1 MSQSILYQA
10 FGIKGVTYRSAD
22 YIGNAI
28 IFNVETTNHHVNC
41 ATCGHRDCIFKGQKV
56 KLLRMPP
63 LGRKQALLSVTM
75 HRLQCKSCDN
85 MWWPQL
91 PFVMGNE
98 RCTRYFA
105 LTVLDLLRI
114 GTIKA
119 VADFLHV
126 SWNLVKN
133 IHKCKLAST
142 YRRIS
147 LTDVKYL
154 GMDEFSIRKNHSY
167 MTIFVDLQTGR
178 ILHAVKGTSKEVIT
192 PFLKRLKKKARHLKA
207 IAMDMSVSYT
217 SAVNEILPKIPIVFD
232 RYHVMALMNKQID
245 DLRRELQRSL
255 NEEGKR
261 YLKGSRYLLLKNY
274 DGVIGN
280 DRHRLDI
287 LLKANAP
294 LYEMHTM
301 KEQLRRFWEL
311 QNEKEALSFLIRWVL
326 DAMSSDIK
334 QLRNF
339 SYTLAEHF
347 MGIFRYYP
355 HRITNGLLE
364 GLNNKIKTMKRQ
376 AYGFR
381 DMDYFTLRLYDLHS
395 TGYAIKG

>member
-98 RCTRYFA
+98 RYTRYFA

-217 SAVNEILPKIPIVFD
+217 SAVSEILPDVPVVFD
-232 RYHVMALMNKQID
+232 RYHIMALMNKQLD
-245 DLRRELQRSL
+245 DLRRQLHRSL
-255 NEEGKR
+255 DDEGKR
-261 YLKGSRYLLLKNY
+261 FLKGNRFLLLKNY
-274 DGVIGN
+274 DTVLDD
-280 DRHRLDI
+280 DRTQLNT

-301 KEQLRRFWEL
+301 KEQLRLFWQ
-311 QNEKEALSFLIRWVL
+311 QNTKKEAAFFLTQWLL
-326 DAMSSDIK
+326 DAFKSDIK
-334 QLRNF
+334 QLRKIA
-339 SYTLAEHF
+339 STLTDHLL
-347 MGIFRYYP
+347 GVLHYYP
-355 HRITNGLLE
+355 DKITNGLLE

-381 DMDYFTLRLYDLHS
+381 DMEYFTLRLYDLHS
-395 TGYAIKG
+395 PRYSFE